1 MNGEYKRLNTK
12 ARTCMYVKSIIR
24 FVIIG
29 AVFGSALF
37 WLHDIWPGFLNYIMA
52 GIIILALVYTIVSP
66 GVRYAVYKY
75 RLTDAELEVRKGFLI
90 IRTEIIPM
98 ERLHKIEVSS
108 GPIYRAFGLNQV
120 KVITAG
126 SDLEISYLD
135 KEVAEVIAERLKNRI
150 NEIVIA
156 AREEAS
162 KPSEPEASE
171 PETSEPEA
179 ESHEE

>member
-1 MNGEYKRLNTK
+1 MNSEYTRLNRK
-12 ARTCMYVKSIIR
+12 ARTCMYIR
-24 FVIIG
+24 SFIG
-29 AVFGSALF
+29 FAVFAAVMGGTLAG
-37 WLHDIWPGFLNYIMA
+37 LHNIWPRFLNYIMA